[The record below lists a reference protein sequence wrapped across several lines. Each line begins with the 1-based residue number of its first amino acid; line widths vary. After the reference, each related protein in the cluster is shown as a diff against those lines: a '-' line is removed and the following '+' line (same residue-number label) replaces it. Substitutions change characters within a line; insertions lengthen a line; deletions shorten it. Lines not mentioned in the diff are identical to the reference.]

1 MTKIFMAQWESRDHL
16 YQAFAGTPEAAMKM
30 VLHGYKRNVKRIS
43 GQLLTLDEIKV
54 VADEIFTVEITGT
67 KCLVDGREW
76 R

>member
-54 VADEIFTVEITGT
+54 VADEIFTVEIAGT